1 MLLNNELRFPIEQ
14 YKMEETVAK
23 TVSGLKKITYR
34 AYEHIPYV
42 TKPVDI
48 EYQSLDVWVPETIDG
63 EKVDT
68 TNAPILFVIG
78 VGGYMSCNN
87 YHKGMM
93 PGMGG
98 PGGPE
103 GMPPMGGPGGPEGM
117 PLMGGP
123 GGPEGMPPMGGP
135 GGPDAVLPGLGGA
148 EGPGENKAL
157 AMSYGFVIVAP
168 GCRGR
173 DCQAPDGTY
182 FGKAPAAIVDLKAAV
197 RYLRRNQ
204 DLIPGNTER
213 ILSTGGSA
221 GGALSCLLAASGN
234 HPLYAPYLEA
244 IGAADERDDIFA
256 SASYS
261 PIINLENADGGY
273 EWEMGAI
280 PCGGAATGP
289 IRVVPGLVDQE
300 LSKTLK
306 ENFMAYQTGLKLEGL
321 NGFGTITGDNL
332 DEYVLKTYLHTEA
345 TRYLGALDEKA
356 REAYLASHS
365 WIHWDG
371 QKAEFTF
378 EDFHQYKGRMKGL
391 PAFDDFNKEM
401 AEPDLFG
408 TETVKTRHF
417 TEFSLRHDP
426 NETATE
432 LAEDLKVII
441 NMMNPMFF
449 ALGDNPGCAPHWWI
463 RHGAIDK
470 DTSLPIVTN
479 MATALENIGK
489 DVNARLVWDG
499 GHCEDDDPDGL
510 MVWMKAMS

>member
-1 MLLNNELRFPIEQ
+1 MSKFELRFPVEQ
-14 YKMEETVAK
+14 FKLEETIAR
-23 TVSGLKKITYR
+23 TASGPKKITYR

-42 TKPVDI
+42 KNPVDI
-48 EYQSLDVWVPETIDG
+48 EYQSMDIWVPETVDG
-63 EKVDT
+63 EHVDT
-68 TNAPILFVIG
+68 ANAPILFVIG

-87 YHKGMM
+87 YRKGMM
-93 PGMGG
+93 PPPGG
-98 PGGPE
+98 PGGPGGMPPMDGPG
-103 GMPPMGGPGGPEGM
+103 GMPPMGSPGGPN
-117 PLMGGP
+117 
-123 GGPEGMPPMGGP
+123 
-135 GGPDAVLPGLGGA
+135 AVLPGLGGA

-157 AMSYGFVIVAP
+157 AMAYGFVVVSP

-173 DCQAPDGTY
+173 DCQASDGTY

-197 RYLRRNQ
+197 RYLRANRE
-204 DLIPGNTER
+204 LIPGNTER

-234 HPLYAPYLEA
+234 SPLYEPYLDA
-244 IGAADERDDIFA
+244 IGAAKERDDIFA

-300 LSKTLK
+300 LSAQLK
-306 ENFMAYQTGLKLEGL
+306 AQFEAYQTGLKLNGR

-332 DEYVLKTYLHTEA
+332 REYILKNYLHTEA
-345 TRYLGALDEKA
+345 TRYITALDEKA
-356 REAYLASHS
+356 REEYLASHS

-371 QKAEFTF
+371 EEAQFTF
-378 EDFHQYKGRMKGL
+378 DDFSNYKGRMKGL
-391 PAFDDFNKEM
+391 PAFDDFNKAM

-408 TETVKTRHF
+408 TENVKTRHF

-426 NETATE
+426 SETATE
-432 LAEDLKVII
+432 LADDLKVII
-441 NMMNPMFF
+441 NMMNPMYF
-449 ALGDNPGCAPHWWI
+449 ALNNNPGCAPHWWI

-470 DTSLPIVTN
+470 DTSLPIITN
-479 MATALENIGK
+479 MATALENMSK

-499 GHCEDDDPDGL
+499 GHCADDDPDGL
-510 MVWMKAMS
+510 LIWMKQLC